1 MYESLPTA
9 ATSLR
14 GNRGTQLDTF
24 IRSTKFNVSQLARR
38 QIIRGVCDTGVSRT
52 ANRDPSRT
60 MVYSRKSAMSVCV
73 RVCTRVV
80 HRCPISYKRCTVRL
94 ETRRARPYY
103 RATTAGLAF
112 TANEIALIKQAAPKV
127 PADAVNAALVVY
139 PRDQMR
145 SIIKEFT

>member
-1 MYESLPTA
+1 MYELLPTA

-24 IRSTKFNVSQLARR
+24 IRPAKFNVQTSYLGSLVGELFEEFAIQASHARPIEIAR
-38 QIIRGVCDTGVSRT
+38 EQWYIFENPRCTC
-52 ANRDPSRT
+52 
-60 MVYSRKSAMSVCV
+60 VYSTPLSDFIQTLYCAPRNS
-73 RVCTRVV
+73 
-80 HRCPISYKRCTVRL
+80 P
-94 ETRRARPYY
+94 RAPYY

-145 SIIKEFT
+145 SIIKEFA